1 MLCHRDKPSPA
12 RQSFILVP
20 IHQALLSRLSFEDA
34 ALAPPLPVSTV
45 PRKKSSAGKGREFER
60 NEEAAA
66 FGTSRTGESDRVFP
80 IFASAWVASWSILK
94 KGFCADAK
102 KKTKK
107 NVRHISQL
115 RGTFCGVVFKSI
127 NVIHH

>member
-20 IHQALLSRLSFEDA
+20 IHQALLSRLSFEDV

-45 PRKKSSAGKGREFER
+45 PRKKSSAGKGREFGR

-102 KKTKK
+102 KRKEKKTYDAYFTAAG
-107 NVRHISQL
+107 NILWCCLQEH
-115 RGTFCGVVFKSI
+115 
-127 NVIHH
+127 